1 MPIAL
6 FAALA
11 GSLAIHLVGLFG
23 TDVELFGGGPEPL
36 PLQAEIRPPPPPPPP
51 ATPSVPPAETVKPVI
66 KPARAKLS
74 KSARA
79 KKAPVLASAKPA
91 AVAVPV
97 EPEPSAEIAPESPST
112 AAIGPAV
119 LSPDLPATP
128 PPAKAILP
136 ANGSI
141 RFAIIKESLGLQVGR
156 AEHHW
161 EFSEDGRYRLTGTTE
176 TSGLVALFKPVRIE
190 IESSGRLVA
199 GGLQP
204 ETLRSR
210 KNGQDSNEN
219 ADFSWSTVAV
229 SLSRDGSVQP
239 VAPGTQDILSLNYQ
253 LAYLGKLADG
263 TSIGVVTGKKY
274 ERYALDSLGE
284 EEIDTPAGHF
294 RTLHL
299 RAMTDSVTEIWIAL
313 DRGRLPVKIRFTDK
327 KGESY
332 EQVATEIGMP

>member
-1 MPIAL
+1 M
-6 FAALA
+6 
-11 GSLAIHLVGLFG
+11 
-23 TDVELFGGGPEPL
+23 
-36 PLQAEIRPPPPPPPP
+36 
-51 ATPSVPPAETVKPVI
+51 
-66 KPARAKLS
+66 
-74 KSARA
+74 
-79 KKAPVLASAKPA
+79 LASAKPA
-91 AVAVPV
+91 VFAVPV
-97 EPEPSAEIAPESPST
+97 EPEPSAEIGPEMPST
-112 AAIGPAV
+112 AAIASPA
-119 LSPDLPATP
+119 LPPDLPATP

-299 RAMTDSVTEIWIAL
+299 RAMTDSTTEIWIAL

>member
-97 EPEPSAEIAPESPST
+97 EPEPSAEIGPEMPST
-112 AAIGPAV
+112 AVIASPA
-119 LSPDLPATP
+119 LPPDLPATP

-161 EFSEDGRYRLTGTTE
+161 EFSEDGRYPVSYTHLDVYKRQPWSMRRL
-176 TSGLVALFKPVRIE
+176 SIRK
-190 IESSGRLVA
+190 SS
-199 GGLQP
+199 
-204 ETLRSR
+204 TC
-210 KNGQDSNEN
+210 
-219 ADFSWSTVAV
+219 STA
-229 SLSRDGSVQP
+229 
-239 VAPGTQDILSLNYQ
+239 
-253 LAYLGKLADG
+253 
-263 TSIGVVTGKKY
+263 
-274 ERYALDSLGE
+274 
-284 EEIDTPAGHF
+284 
-294 RTLHL
+294 
-299 RAMTDSVTEIWIAL
+299 
-313 DRGRLPVKIRFTDK
+313 
-327 KGESY
+327 
-332 EQVATEIGMP
+332 

>member
-23 TDVELFGGGPEPL
+23 TDVELFGDGLEPP
-36 PLQAEIRPPPPPPPP
+36 PLQAEIRPPPPAPP
-51 ATPSVPPAETVKPVI
+51 VAETPPVI
-66 KPARAKLS
+66 KPAPSKPAKPR
-74 KSARA
+74 KGP
-79 KKAPVLASAKPA
+79 APAQAKPA
-91 AVAVPV
+91 PVVAPPM
-97 EPEPSAEIAPESPST
+97 PETASATAPETAAEIAPDLPST
-112 AAIGPAV
+112 AADAAPPA
-119 LSPDLPATP
+119 P

-136 ANGSI
+136 STGII

-156 AEHHW
+156 AEHRW
-161 EFSEDGRYRLTGTTE
+161 EFREDGSYRLTGITE
-176 TSGLVALFKPVRIE
+176 TSGLAALLKPVRLQV
-190 IESSGRLVA
+190 ESSGRLVA

-204 ETLRSR
+204 ETLRTL
-210 KNGQDSNEN
+210 KNGKETNEN
-219 ADFSWSTVAV
+219 ADFSWLTAEVTLA
-229 SLSRDGSVQP
+229 RDGKTRP
-239 VAPGTQDILSLNYQ
+239 IARGTQDILSLNYQ
-253 LAYLGKLADG
+253 LAYLGQLAEG
-263 TSIGVVTGKKY
+263 ASVGVVTGKKY
-274 ERYALDSLGE
+274 ERYAIDSMGE

-327 KGESY
+327 KGESF